1 MRRNK
6 YILKLLKM
14 HDIFVFLIF
23 QKWSQKKKK
32 QKPKNDETIFCWIKE
47 SFENL
52 NKNISVYRKF
62 CHPVV
67 NSINERERE
76 RERRGVNNVLK
87 TGPDRPVRPVEPP
100 TGQLFGSIRLKEPFC
115 GRTGIEPF
123 KPPVGPPN
131 RTNRPVFHEPAKPS
145 F

>member
-1 MRRNK
+1 MGQVTWV
-6 YILKLLKM
+6 LA
-14 HDIFVFLIF
+14 DIM
-23 QKWSQKKKK
+23 
-32 QKPKNDETIFCWIKE
+32 D
-47 SFENL
+47 
-52 NKNISVYRKF
+52 SVDK
-62 CHPVV
+62 
-67 NSINERERE
+67 ST
-76 RERRGVNNVLK
+76 NVLK

-100 TGQLFGSIRLKEPFC
+100 TGQLFGSVRLKEPFY